1 MLDWELGL
9 GAKGRAGP
17 TVGAG
22 AAVAEKADARP
33 MPAAPAPVRR
43 ARREARRGDGLR
55 SSEAGSVMAFL
66 SWGTLLVECSWSLSD
81 RIDHDR
87 ATTGCGQ
94 APARG
99 TGERA
104 VPAGCWRSQL
114 SSRMLA
120 PGAEPRATKQSST
133 RPPARRAAAMDSA

>member
-43 ARREARRGDGLR
+43 ARREARRRDGLR

-66 SWGTLLVECSWSLSD
+66 SWGTLLVECC
-81 RIDHDR
+81 DHYPIKSITIVQPQGVGR
-87 ATTGCGQ
+87 RLLE
-94 APARG
+94 APARD
-99 TGERA
+99 R
-104 VPAGCWRSQL
+104 
-114 SSRMLA
+114 
-120 PGAEPRATKQSST
+120 KST
-133 RPPARRAAAMDSA
+133 RLNSSHVAISYAVSCSKKK